1 MLYWSLGGSFEIISY
16 IYTLEPDF
24 LAQKYIWNKIAS
36 SKLAFYYVL
45 KGYILDYIQNC
56 HLNFNTE
63 YCAH

>member
-16 IYTLEPDF
+16 IYTLKPEF
-24 LAQKYIWNKIAS
+24 LAQKYIWNKM
-36 SKLAFYYVL
+36 AFYYVL